1 MVWLEFI
8 EQTNAQ
14 GGRCGWRCY
23 GWCLQGDFRE
33 GANFL
38 FDFFK
43 VTILGIKDIVPQEDA
58 KGKGGDLEMKANADD
73 VPPSKLK
80 IAAPSEPEKKVDAKE
95 EKVDAKEEEVDFKT
109 GGKEEKGESTITV
122 SSLPGKEEKAANGEK
137 DN

>member
-1 MVWLEFI
+1 M
-8 EQTNAQ
+8 
-14 GGRCGWRCY
+14 
-23 GWCLQGDFRE
+23 
-33 GANFL
+33 
-38 FDFFK
+38 
-43 VTILGIKDIVPQEDA
+43 PQEDA

-80 IAAPSEPEKKVDAKE
+80 IAAPSEPEEKVDAKE
-95 EKVDAKEEEVDFKT
+95 EKVDAKT

>member
-1 MVWLEFI
+1 M
-8 EQTNAQ
+8 
-14 GGRCGWRCY
+14 
-23 GWCLQGDFRE
+23 
-33 GANFL
+33 
-38 FDFFK
+38 
-43 VTILGIKDIVPQEDA
+43 PQEDA

-80 IAAPSEPEKKVDAKE
+80 IASPSEPEEKVDAKE
-95 EKVDAKEEEVDFKT
+95 EKVDSKT

>member
-1 MVWLEFI
+1 M
-8 EQTNAQ
+8 
-14 GGRCGWRCY
+14 
-23 GWCLQGDFRE
+23 
-33 GANFL
+33 
-38 FDFFK
+38 
-43 VTILGIKDIVPQEDA
+43 PQEDA

-80 IAAPSEPEKKVDAKE
+80 IAAPSEPEEKVDTKEVDAKE
-95 EKVDAKEEEVDFKT
+95 EKVDAKEEKVDSKT

>member
-1 MVWLEFI
+1 M
-8 EQTNAQ
+8 
-14 GGRCGWRCY
+14 
-23 GWCLQGDFRE
+23 
-33 GANFL
+33 
-38 FDFFK
+38 
-43 VTILGIKDIVPQEDA
+43 PQEDA

-80 IAAPSEPEKKVDAKE
+80 IAAPSESEKKVDAKE
-95 EKVDAKEEEVDFKT
+95 EKVDSKT

>member
-1 MVWLEFI
+1 M
-8 EQTNAQ
+8 
-14 GGRCGWRCY
+14 
-23 GWCLQGDFRE
+23 
-33 GANFL
+33 
-38 FDFFK
+38 
-43 VTILGIKDIVPQEDA
+43 PQEDA

-80 IAAPSEPEKKVDAKE
+80 IAAPSESEKKVDAKE
-95 EKVDAKEEEVDFKT
+95 EKVDANEEKVDAKEEKVDANEEKVDSKT

>member
-1 MVWLEFI
+1 MVWLEFT

-43 VTILGIKDIVPQEDA
+43 VPILGIKDIVPQEDA
-58 KGKGGDLEMKANADD
+58 KGKGGDLEMKANAD

-80 IAAPSEPEKKVDAKE
+80 IAAPSESEKKVDA
-95 EKVDAKEEEVDFKT
+95 KT